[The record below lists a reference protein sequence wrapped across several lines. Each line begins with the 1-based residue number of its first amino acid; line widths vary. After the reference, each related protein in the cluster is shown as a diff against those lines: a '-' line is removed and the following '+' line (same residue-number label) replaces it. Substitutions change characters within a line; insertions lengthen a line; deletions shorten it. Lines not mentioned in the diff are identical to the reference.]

1 MFLAALK
8 PQLVKES
15 KIDNYE
21 EFESFYGEK
30 LVKYGDTTNHDA
42 VRLVGH

>member
-1 MFLAALK
+1 MFLAVLK
-8 PQLVKES
+8 LQLVKEL

-30 LVKYGDTTNHDA
+30 LVKYGDIINYD
-42 VRLVGH
+42 VV